1 MNRKLLASAICASLF
16 MAGPVFAQDTS
27 ASTPQSQDQASDSQ
41 SGQKTPTKEKD
52 AKTLQAVS
60 VTGSLLKRPEYE
72 STSPV
77 QVINIKGSFAGG
89 AFDTADLLQSSA
101 VAAGS
106 TQINGQ
112 FGGYVVNGG
121 TGVKPIDLRGLGAN
135 RTLVLLDGQRPGPSG
150 TRGAVGA
157 FDLNVIPSVILGRI
171 EIVKDG

>member
-1 MNRKLLASAICASLF
+1 MNRKLLASAICAGLF
-16 MAGPVFAQDTS
+16 MAGSAFAQDD
-27 ASTPQSQDQASDSQ
+27 STAAQPSRDQTTKNQPA
-41 SGQKTPTKEKD
+41 QKTSDNEKD
-52 AKTLQAVS
+52 AKNLEAVS
-60 VTGSLLKRPEYE
+60 VTGSLLNRPEYE

-77 QVINIKGSFAGG
+77 QVINIKGNFAAG

-112 FGGYVVNGG
+112 FGGYVVDGG

-135 RTLVLLDGQRPGPSG
+135 RTLVLLDGQRPGPAG

-157 FDLNVIPSVILGRI
+157 FD
-171 EIVKDG
+171 